1 MFRGVASLP
10 RKSVLF
16 EVCAHVGNKITDAC
30 ANKVLISNCVVVFPL
45 C

>member
-1 MFRGVASLP
+1 MFSDAASLP

-16 EVCAHVGNKITDAC
+16 EVLAHVGNKITDTC
-30 ANKVLISNCVVVFPL
+30 ADKVLISNCVVVFVL